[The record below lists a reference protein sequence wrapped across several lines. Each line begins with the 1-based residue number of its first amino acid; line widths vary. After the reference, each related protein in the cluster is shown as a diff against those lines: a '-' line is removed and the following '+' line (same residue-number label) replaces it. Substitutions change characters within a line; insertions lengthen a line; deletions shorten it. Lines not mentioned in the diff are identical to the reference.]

1 MSAGSGTGQGA
12 GQRRSRQGGLAFTL
26 GRIPVSMPWSGL
38 LGIGLIAYLWSDR
51 FEIDPAQPTQTA
63 VLALVFAVL
72 FYLSILGHEL
82 AHAWVAGAA
91 GFPVHGI
98 TLWVLGGFTSYE
110 RRTASPLR
118 EGLIAVSGPLSSVAI
133 GFAAAIAASAA
144 YSGDPRVYVI
154 AYALAVSNIVLGIY
168 NALPG
173 LPLDGGAV
181 LKCVVWAISGNE
193 HRGTII
199 AAWAGRLMAVLVFVA
214 PFYLAL
220 RSGYQP
226 DVSNIVISGLVA
238 AYLYAGAS
246 DALRRAR
253 QGERIPQL
261 SARALSRP
269 AVLVAHDTPLAEAI
283 RQRDLHSATGMV
295 IVDPDGRPTAL
306 AQDDA
311 VTAVPLQ
318 RRPWVPVSSVSG
330 LLDPRAVVSAEL
342 VGESLLDAMGA
353 FPADGYLVR
362 DAAGDLVGILHTKDV
377 ERALSGPR

>member
-1 MSAGSGTGQGA
+1 
-12 GQRRSRQGGLAFTL
+12 
-26 GRIPVSMPWSGL
+26 MPWSGL

-51 FEIDPAQPTQTA
+51 FDIDPAQPVQTA

-110 RRTASPLR
+110 RRTASPLK
-118 EGLIAVSGPLSSVAI
+118 EGLIAVCGPISSVVI
-133 GFAAAIAASAA
+133 GLGAAVVASAT

-181 LKCVVWAISGNE
+181 LKCVVWAVSGNE
-193 HRGTII
+193 NRGTII
-199 AAWAGRLMAVLVFVA
+199 AAWAGRVVAVLVFA
-214 PFYLAL
+214 TPFLL
-220 RSGYQP
+220 SMRSGYQP
-226 DVSNIVISGLVA
+226 DVSNIVVSGLVA

-253 QGERIPQL
+253 QGDRIPQL
-261 SARALSRP
+261 SARSLARP
-269 AVLVAHDTPLAEAI
+269 AVLVAHDTPLAEAL
-283 RQRDLHSATGMV
+283 RQRDVQSATGMV
-295 IVDPDGRPTAL
+295 IVDPAGRPTAL

-311 VTAVPLQ
+311 VTAVPVQ
-318 RRPWVPVSSVSG
+318 RRPWVPVSSVSS
-330 LLDPRAVVSAEL
+330 LLDPRAVVSADL

-353 FPADGYLVR
+353 FPAAGYLVR
-362 DAAGDLVGILHTKDV
+362 DEAGTLVGILQTKDV
-377 ERALSGPR
+377 ERALSGSR